1 MLTPWIA
8 NGAVQAGGRRTRL
21 GGPRPARVHATP
33 EGCRVELPGAVVEAR
48 SPAGQTVAWPYA
60 DPGGGEH
67 HSLNCSIAEGDGAA
81 GATASCAPPTAA
93 CTSTASRP
101 ARHGIELQP
110 FPDG

>member
-1 MLTPWIA
+1 VLKPWIA
-8 NGAVQAGGRRTRL
+8 NGALQAAGERRRL

-48 SPAGQTVAWPYA
+48 SPAGQTVAWQYA

-67 HSLNCSIAEGDGAA
+67 HSLNCSIAAVTVTLGDRAIHSPHG
-81 GATASCAPPTAA
+81 GVYEYGVAPG
-93 CTSTASRP
+93 S
-101 ARHGIELQP
+101 HGVELQP